1 MKTWYN
7 NQRGDF
13 IKNKK
18 IVILVLLS
26 VLFLLTTILVATQ
39 NINFYDNFIIE
50 KVRNITK
57 AKTTYFKITTNFG
70 SALIMILIT
79 VLSLPLLKNKKQ
91 SLFISINL
99 ISSAVINTGLK
110 MIFHRQRPL
119 DMLINETGYSY
130 PSGHS
135 FVSIAFYGFIIYLI
149 INSKIEKKKKYIIT
163 CLLSLLILTIG
174 TSRIYLG
181 VHYPSDVLGGFAG
194 GLLYLLIFIKIYR
207 KYGEKNEKERKKTK

>member
-26 VLFLLTTILVATQ
+26 VLFLLTTTLVATQ

-57 AKTTYFKITTNFG
+57 AKTTYFKIITNFG
-70 SALIMILIT
+70 SALIMIIIT

-91 SLFISINL
+91 TLFIAINL
-99 ISSAVINTGLK
+99 ISSAAINTGLK

-135 FVSIAFYGFIIYLI
+135 FVSIVFYGFIIYLI

-163 CLLSLLILTIG
+163 GLLSLLILTIG

>member
-57 AKTTYFKITTNFG
+57 DKTTYFKISTNFG

-91 SLFISINL
+91 TLFIAINI
-99 ISSAVINTGLK
+99 ISSAAINTGLK

-135 FVSIAFYGFIIYLI
+135 FVSIVFYGFIIYLI

-163 CLLSLLILTIG
+163 GLLSLLILTIG

>member
-1 MKTWYN
+1 M
-7 NQRGDF
+7 
-13 IKNKK
+13 
-18 IVILVLLS
+18 
-26 VLFLLTTILVATQ
+26 
-39 NINFYDNFIIE
+39 II
-50 KVRNITK
+50 
-57 AKTTYFKITTNFG
+57 
-70 SALIMILIT
+70 IT

-91 SLFISINL
+91 TLFIAINL
-99 ISSAVINTGLK
+99 ISSAAINTGLK
-110 MIFHRQRPL
+110 MIFRRQRPL

-135 FVSIAFYGFIIYLI
+135 FVSIVFYGFIIYLI

-163 CLLSLLILTIG
+163 GLLSLLILTIG

>member
-1 MKTWYN
+1 M
-7 NQRGDF
+7 
-13 IKNKK
+13 
-18 IVILVLLS
+18 
-26 VLFLLTTILVATQ
+26 
-39 NINFYDNFIIE
+39 II
-50 KVRNITK
+50 
-57 AKTTYFKITTNFG
+57 
-70 SALIMILIT
+70 IT

-91 SLFISINL
+91 TLFIAINL
-99 ISSAVINTGLK
+99 ISSAAINTGLK

-135 FVSIAFYGFIIYLI
+135 FVSIVFYGFIIYLI

-163 CLLSLLILTIG
+163 GLLSLLILTIG

>member
-1 MKTWYN
+1 
-7 NQRGDF
+7 
-13 IKNKK
+13 
-18 IVILVLLS
+18 
-26 VLFLLTTILVATQ
+26 
-39 NINFYDNFIIE
+39 
-50 KVRNITK
+50 
-57 AKTTYFKITTNFG
+57 
-70 SALIMILIT
+70 MILIT

-91 SLFISINL
+91 TLFIAINL
-99 ISSAVINTGLK
+99 ISSAAINTGLK

-163 CLLSLLILTIG
+163 GLLSLLILTIG